1 MTTDLRQ
8 RYDRDGYAV
17 VEGLLTPPE
26 CAAFKRASAETRRAF
41 ANQEQTVY
49 VGLAA
54 GNPVFHDLVA
64 HPNILAALTTLMDD
78 GVAFI
83 SDKLV
88 FKSAGKTFPTPWHID
103 RFYWP
108 GTRTKL
114 SLWLALDDVGVDDGA
129 LTVVDGSHR
138 LALEPA
144 PGDLASTNNEFH
156 HVASRRAWNPVDE
169 RAVPIPQGAGIFF
182 SDRLVHGSTPSR
194 SGRDRWAWIGTYHAP
209 TEDEPWDLEF
219 PARRVLTRPT
229 SARGP

>member
-1 MTTDLRQ
+1 MPDLRQ
-8 RYDRDGYAV
+8 DYERDGYAV
-17 VEGLLTPPE
+17 VEGLLTPEE
-26 CAAFKRASAETRRAF
+26 CAAYKRAAAETRRAF
-41 ANQEQTVY
+41 ADQEGTVY

-54 GNPVFHDLVA
+54 GNPAFHDLVA
-64 HPNILAALTTLMDD
+64 HPRIVAGLTALMDD
-78 GVAFI
+78 GVAFL

-108 GTRTKL
+108 GTRAKV
-114 SLWLALDDVGVDDGA
+114 SLWLALDHVGVDDGA

-138 LALEPA
+138 IALEPTR
-144 PGDLASTNNEFH
+144 GDLASTNNEFH
-156 HVASRRAWNPVDE
+156 HVASRRAWRVSDE

-182 SDRLVHGSTPSR
+182 SDRLVHGSTPSK

-209 TEDEPWDLEF
+209 AEDEPFDHQF

-229 SARGP
+229 STRCP